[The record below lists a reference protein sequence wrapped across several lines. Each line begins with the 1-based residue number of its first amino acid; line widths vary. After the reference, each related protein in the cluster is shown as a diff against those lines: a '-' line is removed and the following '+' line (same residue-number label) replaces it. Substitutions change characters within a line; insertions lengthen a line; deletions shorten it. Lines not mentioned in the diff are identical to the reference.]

1 MGIASTEKL
10 LAFCFQFK
18 KTMYPNP
25 NPSVSWMMV
34 ICKLKSERKRVRSNC
49 GVVSEEN
56 KHERCACFN

>member
-25 NPSVSWMMV
+25 NPSVS
-34 ICKLKSERKRVRSNC
+34 
-49 GVVSEEN
+49 
-56 KHERCACFN
+56 